1 MQINNIYIM
10 IELLASY
17 RREMSSI
24 VSRVENGERGED
36 LALIANHILHNSKM
50 VADMLSDYFNFV
62 LDVTEEYVAASKLAL
77 AEIGM
82 IEKLQDKLIDLV
94 NVKEECPA

>member
-24 VSRVENGERGED
+24 VSRAENGERGED
-36 LALIANHILHNSKM
+36 LALIANHVLHNSKM
-50 VADMLSDYFNFV
+50 VADMLSVYFNCV

-77 AEIGM
+77 AEIDM

-94 NVKEECPA
+94 NVKEERPV

>member
-10 IELLASY
+10 IELLTSY

-24 VSRVENGERGED
+24 VSRVENGERGKD
-36 LALIANHILHNSKM
+36 LALIANHVLHTSQM
-50 VADMLSDYFNFV
+50 VADILSDYFNRT
-62 LDVTEEYVAASKLAL
+62 LSPTEEYLVASKLAL
-77 AEIGM
+77 AEIEM